1 MGRVASMEFNVS
13 AGILRAKCF
22 SFLIRILKFRLG
34 LSLYYFA
41 VVLSSFVL
49 FLLVF
54 VGRLAVRDTL
64 DCMYYFFNSYG
75 FWAFGRSNITTKMVD
90 G

>member
-34 LSLYYFA
+34 LTHYYFA
-41 VVLSSFVL
+41 VVLSGFVL

-54 VGRLAVRDTL
+54 VGRLAVRDIL
-64 DCMYYFFNSYG
+64 DCMYYFFLILIV
-75 FWAFGRSNITTKMVD
+75 FGHLGDPILHLKW
-90 G
+90 